1 MVRSAVA
8 NLRAGR
14 GQQILCA
21 ATAGS
26 ALPLSVEVYV
36 NHYSG
41 SFANKWMWAP
51 VGLLPALG
59 VAGLAG
65 IRSERAAHDR
75 PAGDRGADD
84 PRGRARR
91 RSCTAAASPA
101 NPAGSARRSY
111 NLVTGPPLLAPG
123 SLAMVGGIGLLAAI
137 LAPRAV
143 VAWRWTSAAPTIF
156 PNLREDGDP
165 AAAGAAAAPAPR
177 DHAADARPLSRLRR
191 ARRRRAL
198 GRGHPRASS
207 LAPRRGGAAD
217 PASSTPASSARW
229 ARSATS

>member
-1 MVRSAVA
+1 MNSRMGHVVA

-59 VAGLAG
+59 CAGLAG
-65 IRSERAAHDR
+65 IRSERAAHTVL
-75 PAGDRGADD
+75 PAMAVL
-84 PRGRARR
+84 
-91 RSCTAAASPA
+91 TAAT
-101 NPAGSARRSY
+101 GGLGTILHGRGIARKPGGFSEASY

-123 SLAMVGGIGLLAAI
+123 SLTMVGAIGLLAAVM
-137 LAPRAV
+137 RRE
-143 VAWRWTSAAPTIF
+143 RW
-156 PNLREDGDP
+156 
-165 AAAGAAAAPAPR
+165 
-177 DHAADARPLSRLRR
+177 
-191 ARRRRAL
+191 
-198 GRGHPRASS
+198 
-207 LAPRRGGAAD
+207 
-217 PASSTPASSARW
+217 
-229 ARSATS
+229 